1 MQEKPPVE
9 IHGGFFYLP
18 MRRIY
23 IFFMMLAAFGAARAQ
38 FDVHGGYSM
47 VIERASK
54 TTILMHGGHIEA
66 GYNFKLVENLG
77 LRTGLALQ
85 MTMMTQNTVTEL
97 RTGQTQSQ
105 AKAVVTD
112 PGFQEYDVFVPA
124 HVNYTFDPASQLHF
138 TVFAGPS
145 IGLTFGEMKGI
156 NFTDAYYKDAAYHRV
171 GAVNMA
177 LDMGLEFRFRQ
188 FGLRLAFNREM
199 LTSGHRFTGKHR
211 IKRDMLTLGVA
222 YHFEK
227 YEKTEK

>member
-1 MQEKPPVE
+1 MLHIEMKR
-9 IHGGFFYLP
+9 L
-18 MRRIY
+18 Y
-23 IFFMMLAAFGAARAQ
+23 ILLALVSLSLAARAQ
-38 FDVHGGYSM
+38 FDVHGGYSL

-66 GYNFKLVENLG
+66 GYNFHLVEQLG
-77 LRTGLALQ
+77 IRTGVAVQ
-85 MTMMTQNTVTEL
+85 MSMMTQNTVSSL
-97 RTGQTQSQ
+97 RTKQAESQ

-112 PGFQEYDVFVPA
+112 PGFQEYDIFVPA

-138 TVFAGPS
+138 VVFAGPS
-145 IGLTFGEMKGI
+145 VGLTFGEMKGI
-156 NFTDAYYKDAAYHRV
+156 QFTDAYYKDAAYYRT
-171 GAVNMA
+171 GAVNLA

-199 LTSGHRFTGKHR
+199 LSSGHRFWGKRR

-227 YEKTEK
+227 FDKKEK